1 VCRSWHTDGWQV
13 ERYVKPR
20 ARGVF
25 EGPADLAARADEHLT
40 ESGFGDS

>member
-1 VCRSWHTDGWQV
+1 V

-25 EGPADLAARADEHLT
+25 DGPADLAARADEHLT